1 MHLCFLSDGIAE
13 HTRRWTTYFASKSHE
28 VDLITLNPNVLDGYD
43 PVRVHIVKKPFPGSD
58 LLSRFR
64 NYPTVIRE
72 VRQILN
78 TVKPDVLH
86 AHSAGQYAWI
96 SMLTGFHPYVVTPW
110 GTDLLIDAKKSRMNR
125 IITTRSL
132 RKANMVTCDADH
144 IQTEMV
150 RMGIP
155 EERIHLVIF
164 GVDMRRFDAQIDD
177 SELRV
182 RYDLGDDPVVISTR
196 TLNPVH
202 DVATFIQAIPFIHAA
217 CPEARFVV
225 TGDGKDR
232 EQLESLARS
241 LGIASIVNFVGYL
254 TEDTMIQWLKTADV
268 YVSTSL
274 SDAGLSVSTAEAMA
288 CELPVVVT
296 DNGDNREWVTSDT
309 GGYIVANGASDAI
322 ATRVIDLLQD
332 STKRQAFGAYNR
344 DVIIERC
351 NYETE
356 MSHMET
362 LYLELS
368 QRI

>member
-1 MHLCFLSDGIAE
+1 
-13 HTRRWTTYFASKSHE
+13 
-28 VDLITLNPNVLDGYD
+28 
-43 PVRVHIVKKPFPGSD
+43 
-58 LLSRFR
+58 
-64 NYPTVIRE
+64 
-72 VRQILN
+72 
-78 TVKPDVLH
+78 
-86 AHSAGQYAWI
+86 
-96 SMLTGFHPYVVTPW
+96 
-110 GTDLLIDAKKSRMNR
+110 
-125 IITTRSL
+125 
-132 RKANMVTCDADH
+132 
-144 IQTEMV
+144 MV

-274 SDAGLSVSTAEAMA
+274 MDAGISASTAEAMA